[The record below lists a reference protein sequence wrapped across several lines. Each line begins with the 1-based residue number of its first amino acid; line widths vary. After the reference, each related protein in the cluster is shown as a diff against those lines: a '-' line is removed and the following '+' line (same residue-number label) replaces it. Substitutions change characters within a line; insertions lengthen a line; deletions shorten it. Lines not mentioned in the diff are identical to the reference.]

1 MIRIPGRLPG
11 LNEYTKACRGSKF
24 SGNRLKRITEDYIC
38 QCIKASQEPPV
49 DDTGYPIRVRT
60 VWIEP
65 NSKRDVDNIVFAKKF
80 IFDALVR
87 SGVIVN
93 DSQRFIRYTVDEVH
107 TTGETGDDAHIEVY
121 LEPMN
126 KEGVKN
132 GKEDNRITPEK
143 REEAPHG
150 SLQRSRQQHNGDSNP
165 SDRAGGVHEMP
176 A

>member
-1 MIRIPGRLPG
+1 M
-11 LNEYTKACRGSKF
+11 
-24 SGNRLKRITEDYIC
+24 
-38 QCIKASQEPPV
+38 
-49 DDTGYPIRVRT
+49 RT
-60 VWIEP
+60 VWTEP

-126 KEGVKN
+126 KEGDERK
-132 GKEDNRITPEK
+132 
-143 REEAPHG
+143 
-150 SLQRSRQQHNGDSNP
+150 
-165 SDRAGGVHEMP
+165 
-176 A
+176 